1 MRKDTWYTNYKTATS
16 EHTKMQVAVITR
28 RLIEGNM
35 LASKKCTVFHL
46 QKYASEKIVLLKVI
60 QQWFCVFDFLK

>member
-1 MRKDTWYTNYKTATS
+1 MAKDAWYTNYKTATS
-16 EHTKMQVAVITR
+16 EHTKMQVTMITR

-35 LASKKCTVFHL
+35 IVPKKCTMFHL

-60 QQWFCVFDFLK
+60 QQ